1 MTTSNDNA
9 YKELDLP
16 DKIHLTVATVVERD
30 GLFLLVE
37 ETRDGV
43 QVINQPAGHVE
54 PGESVLD
61 AAVRETLEE
70 TGWRVRLTGFIGFS
84 HHLAVASGITYYRV
98 SFVAETE
105 TFDAQAEIDADI
117 DAVVWLS
124 LKELEQR
131 VDGLRSPMV
140 LDCIHRYR
148 RGEVVP
154 MAVFLNTEGP

>member
-1 MTTSNDNA
+1 M
-9 YKELDLP
+9 P

-124 LKELEQR
+124 LEELEQR

-140 LDCIHRYR
+140 LDCVHRYR
-148 RGEVVP
+148 RGEVFP
-154 MAVFLNTEGP
+154 MAVFLNTKGP